1 MCNNVPCPLRVL
13 VNIYPWDRSG
23 RDFPPIAAHPIRTMR
38 CDGCRAWVGG
48 KIAHIGVFVSF
59 GKWSRQISETVLRY
73 DRVGMRGKKS
83 LVRLY
88 MLVFIAGALANQRL
102 HFTKSVPFWRTEA
115 LLLSTSGEFF
125 ILRTNTEIGLWKNL
139 LVVGNG
145 VWNDPL
151 INMSN
156 WHKFDTYFTGYFYEW
171 TFFWI

>member
-1 MCNNVPCPLRVL
+1 MSPVPCVYWSIFTREIVL
-13 VNIYPWDRSG
+13 VAISLPSQPTRYDAMRWLSSVSG
-23 RDFPPIAAHPIRTMR
+23 RENCTHRCVCLFWEVISSKQRDCIA
-38 CDGCRAWVGG
+38 
-48 KIAHIGVFVSF
+48 
-59 GKWSRQISETVLRY
+59 LRSSW
-73 DRVGMRGKKS
+73 DAGKKS
-83 LVRLY
+83 LVLLY
-88 MLVFIAGALANQRL
+88 MLAFIVGALANQRL

-156 WHKFDTYFTGYFYEW
+156 WPKFDTYLLAIFMNER
-171 TFFWI
+171 ISNLI